1 MRVAFIGF
9 GEAGQA
15 LSEGFLGSGASSIA
29 AWDILFAD
37 RARGAPLR
45 AAAER
50 IGVRMGR
57 DAVDAA
63 LSTPPTTPS
72 TPSSAWRFALFPG
85 AQRTCI
91 RSFLQTAGYP
101 PRWQQHG
108 DKGRAGEN
116 QSAGDDGGTSIRK
129 WKR

>member
-57 DAVDAA
+57 DAVDAVRA
-63 LSTPPTTPS
+63 ADVVFSAVTADSNLDAARSAAPGLSP
-72 TPSSAWRFALFPG
+72 
-85 AQRTCI
+85 AQFFVDLH
-91 RSFLQTAGYP
+91 SVSP
-101 PRWQQHG
+101 
-108 DKGRAGEN
+108 K
-116 QSAGDDGGTSIRK
+116 RK
-129 WKR
+129 RG